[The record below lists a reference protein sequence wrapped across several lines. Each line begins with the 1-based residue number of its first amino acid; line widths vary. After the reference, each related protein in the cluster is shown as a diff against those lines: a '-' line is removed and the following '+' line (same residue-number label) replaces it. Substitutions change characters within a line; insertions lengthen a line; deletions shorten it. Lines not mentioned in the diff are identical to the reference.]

1 MTTSAR
7 IRKRVESADPGTFFR
22 SSDFEGSTSA
32 VETAMSRLARDGL
45 LRRVHRGLY
54 WKGVRSRFGTGRP
67 PALAV
72 GVELAGRRGVGPAGW
87 TASHMLGLATQVP
100 PTTELSVAGR
110 HAPSAPEGIRFH
122 TRANLDRLE
131 LRFHEIALLEVLR
144 DWPTTAESDWP
155 RLLTVVREL
164 QSKGLVDVERLKRS
178 VGGEPPHA
186 RNLVSSLAS

>member
-1 MTTSAR
+1 LTTTAR
-7 IRKRVESADPGTFFR
+7 IRKRVESAVPGTFFR

-87 TASHMLGLATQVP
+87 TASHVLGLTTQVP

-122 TRANLDRLE
+122 TRANLDRLD

-144 DWPTTAESDWP
+144 DWPATTESDWP
-155 RLLTVVREL
+155 RLLTVVRDL
-164 QSKGLVDVERLKRS
+164 KSKGLVDVERLTRS

-186 RNLVSSLAS
+186 RKLVSSLAS

>member
-1 MTTSAR
+1 MTTSAG

-22 SSDFEGSTSA
+22 TSDFEGSTTA
-32 VETAMSRLARDGL
+32 VETAMSRLTRTGL

-54 WKGVRSRFGTGRP
+54 WKGVSSRFGTGQP

-87 TASHMLGLATQVP
+87 TASHVLGLTTQVP
-100 PTTELSVAGR
+100 PTTELSVTGR

-122 TRANLDRLE
+122 TRSNLDRLD

-144 DWPTTAESDWP
+144 DWPTTTESDWP
-155 RLLTVVREL
+155 GLLAVVREL
-164 QSKGLVDVERLKRS
+164 ESKGLVDVERLKRS
-178 VGGEPPHA
+178 VRGEPPHA
-186 RNLVSSLAS
+186 RNLASSLAS